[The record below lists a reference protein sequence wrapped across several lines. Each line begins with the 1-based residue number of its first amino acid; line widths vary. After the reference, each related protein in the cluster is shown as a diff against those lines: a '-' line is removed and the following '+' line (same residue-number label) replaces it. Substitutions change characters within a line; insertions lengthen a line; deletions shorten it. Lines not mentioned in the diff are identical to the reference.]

1 MSRSSPTQSARWILP
16 AIILLA
22 FSLGTLYAIYTPDWQ
37 APDEPAH
44 YNYVK
49 YLATVHRFPVLK
61 AGDYPAEYLE
71 EIKAARFPPELSIDP
86 LRYEFHQPPLY
97 YLLAV
102 PVYQVFR
109 GDLLPLRML
118 SVVIGALLLLVIQWT
133 VQALVPDRPLV
144 ALGATAFAAFLP
156 MHLAMTAAANN
167 DILAELLLTLLLL
180 LSIRYLRLNRGTAD
194 PRQEVQLLI
203 LMGITTG
210 LCFVTKSA
218 IYVGLP
224 IGLLAIALKK
234 LCLERGS
241 EAGTSGPGPVKAGV
255 VYLLPAFALGLPW
268 WLRNI
273 ALYGQGDF
281 LGLNRH
287 AEVVVGQLRTAEFIA
302 ERGAAQLIRDFL
314 LTSFRSFW
322 GQFGW
327 MGVLLDER
335 LYLAL
340 AILSALA
347 LIGFGLLALRI
358 WRRRDAFPAWQ
369 WAAGAI
375 LGFSGALT
383 LAGYLWYNVQF
394 LQHQGRYLFIA
405 LMPISLAAA
414 LGWRE
419 ALRREHTWLLV
430 SLVLVGTAVLAL
442 AGLLSKWLL
451 AMLLVTALALA
462 IRRFLP
468 RQWDPVIQA
477 CPYLLLI
484 VLDLASLFFFVV
496 PQLAR

>member
-1 MSRSSPTQSARWILP
+1 MSRSSPSQSVRWLLP

-22 FSLGTLYAIYTPDWQ
+22 VCLGTLYAIYTPDWQ

-49 YLATVHRFPVLK
+49 YLAGQHRFPVLK
-61 AGDYPAEYLE
+61 AGDYPADYLE

-102 PVYQVFR
+102 PVYQLF
-109 GDLLPLRML
+109 GGELLALRLL
-118 SVVIGALLLLVIQWT
+118 SVAMGALLLLVVQWT
-133 VQALVPDRPLV
+133 VQALAPDRPYL

-180 LSIRYLRLNRGTAD
+180 LSIRYLRLGTRATE
-194 PRQEVQLLI
+194 PRQETQLLI
-203 LMGITTG
+203 LMGVTTG

-224 IGLLAIALKK
+224 LALSAIALKK
-234 LCLERGS
+234 LWLEWKSKTGS
-241 EAGTSGPGPVKAGV
+241 SKPGLISSGLI
-255 VYLLPAFALGLPW
+255 YLLPAIALGLPW
-268 WLRNI
+268 WMRNI
-273 ALYGQGDF
+273 AFYGPGDF

-287 AEVVVGQLRTAEFIA
+287 AQVVAGQLRTAEFIA
-302 ERGAAQLIRDFL
+302 EYGATQLVHDFF

-335 LYLAL
+335 IYQAV

-347 LIGFGLLALRI
+347 LIGFGLFALRV
-358 WRRRDAFPAWQ
+358 WRRRSAFPTWQ
-369 WAAGAI
+369 WAAGA
-375 LGFSGALT
+375 LVGLSGVLT
-383 LAGYLWYNVQF
+383 LAGYLWYNTQF

-405 LMPISLAAA
+405 LMPISLAMAM
-414 LGWRE
+414 GWRE
-419 ALRREHTWLLV
+419 ALRREHTWPV
-430 SLVLVGTAVLAL
+430 VGLVLLGAILLGLT
-442 AGLLSKWLL
+442 GLLSKWLL
-451 AMLLVTALALA
+451 AMLLVTAIALV

-468 RQWDPVIQA
+468 RQWDPAVQA

-484 VLDLASLFFFVV
+484 VLDLTSLFFFIV
-496 PQLAR
+496 PQLAT

>member
-1 MSRSSPTQSARWILP
+1 MSRSSPTYYARWLLP
-16 AIILLA
+16 VIILLA
-22 FSLGTLYAIYTPDWQ
+22 CCLGTLYAIYTPAWQ

-49 YLATVHRFPVLK
+49 YLAMVHRFPVLK
-61 AGDYPAEYLE
+61 AGDYPADYLE
-71 EIKAARFPPELSIDP
+71 EIKAARFAPELSIDP

-102 PVYQVFR
+102 PVYQVFE
-109 GDLLPLRML
+109 GGLLALRLL
-118 SVVIGALLLLVIQWT
+118 SVAIGAMLLLVIQWT
-133 VQALVPDRPLV
+133 VQAVVPDRPFV

-180 LSIRYLRLNRGTAD
+180 LSIRYLKLSKGATEA
-194 PRQEVQLLI
+194 RQEVQLLI

-224 IGLLAIALKK
+224 LALVAIALKK
-234 LCLERGS
+234 LWMEQEA
-241 EAGTSGPGPVKAGV
+241 EAGASAPGLVKAGL
-255 VYLLPAFALGLPW
+255 VYLLPAIALGLPW
-268 WLRNI
+268 WVRNI
-273 ALYGQGDF
+273 ATYGQGDF
-281 LGLNRH
+281 LGLKRH

-302 ERGAAQLIRDFL
+302 EHGAAQLVHDFF

-358 WRRRDAFPAWQ
+358 WRHRDAFPTWQ

-375 LGFSGALT
+375 LGLSGALT

-419 ALRREHTWLLV
+419 ALRRDHTWLLV
-430 SLVLVGTAVLAL
+430 SLVLVGTALLGL
-442 AGLLSKWLL
+442 AGLLSKWFL

-468 RQWDPVIQA
+468 DRWDPIVQA

-484 VLDLASLFFFVV
+484 VLDLACLFFFVV
-496 PQLAR
+496 PQLAA